1 MALRRGKLTK
11 IYERGNEA
19 NVKNKKRANALN
31 KIPDAKFARQT
42 PEIKCDPQQLHVQL
56 GF

>member
-1 MALRRGKLTK
+1 MPK

-19 NVKNKKRANALN
+19 NVKNKKRANAEN

-42 PEIKCDPQQLHVQL
+42 PEIKCDPQQVDVQL